1 MFEETIKLRD
11 LRMGGAL
18 AGMTRTLNAC
28 KQNDNRQ
35 IYLTF
40 YPCLALKKG
49 LSVFFNVY
57 LTRNVLAVCL
67 YTTL

>member
-18 AGMTRTLNAC
+18 AGMTLTLNAC

-35 IYLTF
+35 IYLPF
-40 YPCLALKKG
+40 YPCLALK
-49 LSVFFNVY
+49 SVVSLF
-57 LTRNVLAVCL
+57 
-67 YTTL
+67 

>member
-18 AGMTRTLNAC
+18 TGMTRTLNAC

-35 IYLTF
+35 ILIF
-40 YPCLALKKG
+40 DFLSLFGLKK
-49 LSVFFNVY
+49 SVVSLF
-57 LTRNVLAVCL
+57 
-67 YTTL
+67 